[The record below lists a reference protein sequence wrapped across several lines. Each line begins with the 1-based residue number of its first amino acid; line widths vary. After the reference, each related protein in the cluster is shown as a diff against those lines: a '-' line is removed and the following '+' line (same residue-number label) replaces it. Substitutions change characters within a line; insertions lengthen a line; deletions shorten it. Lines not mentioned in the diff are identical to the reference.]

1 MNKNLIPQI
10 QNNLFAL
17 GTLIT
22 DLPIPRKKQKESWPG
37 ADWTLKSTRY
47 TSFDNFFWILNK
59 NIIETT
65 ALCRFWNPALVFDLV
80 KNDHATRKYLQLS
93 RRDIFAMLF
102 PHTMTPLPHD
112 PNFNKVCTES
122 HNPRC
127 VPSFSE
133 EQNKTLLFEPF
144 FCALA
149 AFIEPRHVCS

>member
-102 PHTMTPLPHD
+102 PHTMIRTLT
-112 PNFNKVCTES
+112 KSALS
-122 HNPRC
+122 HTIPDACLVSLRNRIKRYC
-127 VPSFSE
+127 LS
-133 EQNKTLLFEPF
+133 LF